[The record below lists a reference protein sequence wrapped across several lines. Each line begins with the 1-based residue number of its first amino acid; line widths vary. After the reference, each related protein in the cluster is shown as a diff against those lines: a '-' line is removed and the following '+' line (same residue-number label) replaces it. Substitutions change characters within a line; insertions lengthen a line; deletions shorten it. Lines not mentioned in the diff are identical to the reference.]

1 MRSSAANGAVPP
13 RSASVDARLLVVLIA
28 SAALAPFA
36 LQVFLPALP
45 TIQASYAA
53 SPAEVQL
60 TFSLSTL
67 VVAFTSLLY
76 GPLSDRIGRRPT
88 MLFGIAVFVV
98 GGLLCALA
106 PSIEVLILARIVQ
119 AGGGG
124 VGLVLA
130 RTMLRDLYPPERAA
144 AAIAYVTMAMVVA
157 PTLAPTIGGFVVGQS
172 GWRAVF
178 WLSTAVGVLLLLA
191 AFPVLRETRHPLAPG
206 TTPGPL
212 TFASDFRRLVR
223 SRRFVAYALLI
234 AFCYASYFAFLA
246 AAPYVVMTLM
256 GLAPGAYGLLFIT
269 VSGTYAVGN
278 FLAARLTP
286 KVGIE
291 RMILVGTVVLVAAC
305 LAILA
310 GVLLKGATVLGIFL
324 PMAVM
329 SIGQGFVMP
338 NAQARLLGL
347 FPDRAGSASGLAMF
361 LQMGLA
367 ALAVQVVGSIQA
379 GSALPMALGMFLMA
393 CAAAAAVVVVRR
405 G

>member
-1 MRSSAANGAVPP
+1 
-13 RSASVDARLLVVLIA
+13 
-28 SAALAPFA
+28 
-36 LQVFLPALP
+36 
-45 TIQASYAA
+45 
-53 SPAEVQL
+53 
-60 TFSLSTL
+60 
-67 VVAFTSLLY
+67 
-76 GPLSDRIGRRPT
+76 
-88 MLFGIAVFVV
+88 
-98 GGLLCALA
+98 
-106 PSIEVLILARIVQ
+106 
-119 AGGGG
+119 
-124 VGLVLA
+124 
-130 RTMLRDLYPPERAA
+130 
-144 AAIAYVTMAMVVA
+144 
-157 PTLAPTIGGFVVGQS
+157 
-172 GWRAVF
+172 
-178 WLSTAVGVLLLLA
+178 
-191 AFPVLRETRHPLAPG
+191 
-206 TTPGPL
+206 
-212 TFASDFRRLVR
+212 
-223 SRRFVAYALLI
+223 
-234 AFCYASYFAFLA
+234 
-246 AAPYVVMTLM
+246 MTLM